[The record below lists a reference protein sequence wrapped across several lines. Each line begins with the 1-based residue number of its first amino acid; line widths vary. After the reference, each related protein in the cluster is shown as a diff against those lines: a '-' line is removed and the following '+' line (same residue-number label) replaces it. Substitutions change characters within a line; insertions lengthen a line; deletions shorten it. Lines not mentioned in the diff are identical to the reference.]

1 MALELIDEQF
11 GLWACN
17 ISDLNEEQKERIVN
31 SWQDGAGIESLIAF
45 SDGERIVLNRERA
58 EFPALCDFLRLY
70 LSAAGEQR
78 RLIQKKTHAVGDWAR
93 ELVEIANH
101 ALLERYAVDIIPIL
115 KRQILDF
122 DELDHLF
129 AVLHKLDCQNYDS
142 WACVNA
148 YLLGRIEGIRRER
161 ARKKRTGKYSGR
173 GFA

>member
-17 ISDLNEEQKERIVN
+17 ISDLNAEQKESIVS
-31 SWQDGAGIESLIAF
+31 SWKDGAGIESLIAF
-45 SDGERIVLNRERA
+45 LDGERIVLNRERA

-70 LSAAGEQR
+70 LSTTDEQR
-78 RLIQKKTHAVGDWAR
+78 RLIQRRAHYVGGGMK
-93 ELVEIANH
+93 ELVEITDR
-101 ALLERYAVDIIPIL
+101 ALLGRYAVDIIPIV
-115 KRQILDF
+115 KHQALDGV
-122 DELDHLF
+122 DRLF
-129 AVLHKLDCQNYDS
+129 AVLPKLDCQNYDS

-161 ARKKRTGKYSGR
+161 ARKKRTGKYLGR